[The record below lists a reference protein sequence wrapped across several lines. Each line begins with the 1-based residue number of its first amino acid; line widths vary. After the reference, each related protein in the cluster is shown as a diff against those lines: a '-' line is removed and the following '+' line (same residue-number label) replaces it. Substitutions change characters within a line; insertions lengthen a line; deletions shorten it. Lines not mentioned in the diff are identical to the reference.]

1 MLFPYNRNEEA
12 WKWMKYITSVKDE
25 PHERPSQGT
34 NGDYPEISFT
44 FVSHV
49 IEGMM
54 GVEPNAVEGTIATSP
69 RLPQEIPDVTAD
81 YIDIGDYE
89 LNLTHTGNTASDLTN
104 NGEKAITWEA
114 RFYGE
119 HDSIMVGDEVFAA
132 QHKDMNGVTV
142 SYVTATVEAGE
153 TVHAEVCEE
162 PETPAEV
169 NKSELQKKYDDVKNI
184 VRDDYPNATD
194 DVWNEFAAAR
204 DHAADILASD
214 EASQA
219 DVDAALTRLNT
230 AYKALEDSKDDGK
243 DYGKGEDND
252 EGDGKKDAPKTG
264 DDASPGIVM
273 MAAVGALAV
282 IFETFRLRRRK

>member
-1 MLFPYNRNEEA
+1 
-12 WKWMKYITSVKDE
+12 
-25 PHERPSQGT
+25 
-34 NGDYPEISFT
+34 
-44 FVSHV
+44 
-49 IEGMM
+49 
-54 GVEPNAVEGTIATSP
+54 
-69 RLPQEIPDVTAD
+69 
-81 YIDIGDYE
+81 
-89 LNLTHTGNTASDLTN
+89 
-104 NGEKAITWEA
+104 
-114 RFYGE
+114 
-119 HDSIMVGDEVFAA
+119 
-132 QHKDMNGVTV
+132 MNQ
-142 SYVTATVEAGE
+142 
-153 TVHAEVCEE
+153 
-162 PETPAEV
+162 
-169 NKSELQKKYDDVKNI
+169 KLQKKYDDVKNI